1 MKNSSTQLPVISIK
15 QRKEKIDP
23 KPAFQR
29 KTVWP
34 LEKNQ
39 LLIDSL
45 FRGSDIPKTYFR
57 MLKNNENY
65 ESEVVDGQQRLQTI
79 KT

>member
-23 KPAFQR
+23 KQAFQR

-45 FRGSDIPKTYFR
+45 FVVPTF
-57 MLKNNENY
+57 LKPI
-65 ESEVVDGQQRLQTI
+65 SVC
-79 KT
+79 